1 MADVKEK
8 ENEILAALSD
18 PSTQEAGLSAARDAY
33 GALVRRIIANVLT
46 DPGEREE
53 CFADVWIRL
62 WQTVP
67 PMEPDSLCAYL
78 CRIARNAALD
88 RYRSAHAV
96 RRDQNRL
103 DFLPDAELSGIV
115 DPAADSDPAR
125 AVETGVLTAA
135 IEVFL
140 DTLSADDRRLFV
152 LRYWF
157 FDPVT
162 SIARACGVSENRVS
176 VRLCRIRKRLRA
188 YLEKEHI
195 L

>member
-1 MADVKEK
+1 MVDIK
-8 ENEILAALSD
+8 ENEILTALSA
-18 PSTQEAGLSAARDAY
+18 PNTQEAGLSAARDAY

-67 PMEPDSLCAYL
+67 PAEPNSLRAYL

-88 RYRSAHAV
+88 RYRKAHAA
-96 RRDQNRL
+96 RRDRSRI
-103 DFLPDAELSGIV
+103 DFLPDAELSEIV
-115 DPAADSDPAR
+115 DPTADSDPAR
-125 AVETGVLTAA
+125 AVETGALTAA
-135 IEVFL
+135 IEAFL

-162 SIARACGVSENRVS
+162 AVAKACGISENRVS
-176 VRLCRIRKRLRA
+176 VQLCRIRKKLHK